1 METVLERAE
10 DIPQDTEVKPGFT
23 LRPARLA
30 DAERIFAL
38 VRSHPDELVP
48 KPMGDI
54 VAMIDRFV
62 VAEVGG
68 DIAGCATYSIL
79 PEIGTAERA
88 TVELQSVAVSG
99 PYRRLGI
106 GRALV
111 ERLIGRIAA
120 FEPAEALVLTF
131 APGFFAK
138 LGFEEIPKSNVMHKL
153 YSGCLHCTK
162 HADPFTCPEI
172 AMARNLRKQKG

>member
-1 METVLERAE
+1 MSAV
-10 DIPQDTEVKPGFT
+10 GFT
-23 LRPARLA
+23 LRGARLA

-54 VAMIDRFV
+54 VAAIDRFM
-62 VAEVGG
+62 VAEVDGE
-68 DIAGCATYSIL
+68 IVGCATYSIL
-79 PEIGTAERA
+79 PEIGTVERA
-88 TVELQSVAVSG
+88 TVELQSVAVDAAH
-99 PYRRLGI
+99 RKLGI

-111 ERLIGRIAA
+111 EARLMRVAA

-138 LGFEEIPKSNVMHKL
+138 LGFVEIPKSKVMHKL

-172 AMARNLRKQKG
+172 AMSRKFNKQGDK

>member
-1 METVLERAE
+1 MSGT
-10 DIPQDTEVKPGFT
+10 PPFN

-38 VRSHPDELVP
+38 IRQHPDELVP

-54 VAMIDRFV
+54 VAIIDRFV
-62 VAEVGG
+62 VAEVDGE
-68 DIAGCATYSIL
+68 IVGCATYSIL

-88 TVELQSVAVSG
+88 TVELQSVAVSAA
-99 PYRRLGI
+99 YR
-106 GRALV
+106 
-111 ERLIGRIAA
+111 
-120 FEPAEALVLTF
+120 
-131 APGFFAK
+131 AK
-138 LGFEEIPKSNVMHKL
+138 LGFSEIPKSKVMHKL

-172 AMARNLRKQKG
+172 AMSKNLRKQKG

>member
-1 METVLERAE
+1 MAE
-10 DIPQDTEVKPGFT
+10 QTT
-23 LRPARLA
+23 YRLRPARLA
-30 DAERIFAL
+30 DAERIFTL

-54 VAMIDRFV
+54 VSVVDRFV
-62 VAEVGG
+62 VAEMDG
-68 DIAGCATYSIL
+68 DIVGCATYSIL

-99 PYRRLGI
+99 PCRKLGI

-111 ERLIGRIAA
+111 EHLLERIEA

-138 LGFEEIPKSNVMHKL
+138 LGFVEIPKSKVMHKL
-153 YSGCLHCTK
+153 YSGCMHCTK

-172 AMARNLRKQKG
+172 AMSRNLRKQKGR

>member
-1 METVLERAE
+1 MSESPT
-10 DIPQDTEVKPGFT
+10 FT

-38 VRSHPDELVP
+38 IRSHTEQLVP

-54 VAMIDRFV
+54 VASIDRFV
-62 VAEVGG
+62 VAESGG
-68 DIAGCATYSIL
+68 GIVGCAAYSIL
-79 PEIGTAERA
+79 PEIGAAERA
-88 TVELQSVAVSG
+88 TVELQSVAVIGSH
-99 PYRRLGI
+99 RKLGI

-111 ERLIGRIAA
+111 ETLLQRIAV
-120 FEPAEALVLTF
+120 FQPADALVLTF
-131 APGFFAK
+131 APGFFSK
-138 LGFEEIPKSNVMHKL
+138 LGFMEIPKSKVMHKL

-172 AMARNLRKQKG
+172 AMARRMKGSGAF

>member
-1 METVLERAE
+1 MNDAST
-10 DIPQDTEVKPGFT
+10 FT
-23 LRPARLA
+23 LRSARLA

-38 VRSHPDELVP
+38 IRNHTEQLVP

-54 VAMIDRFV
+54 VASIDRFV
-62 VAEVGG
+62 VAEAGG
-68 DIAGCATYSIL
+68 EIVGCAAYSIL
-79 PEIGTAERA
+79 PEIGAAERA
-88 TVELQSVAVSG
+88 TVELQSVAVVASH
-99 PYRRLGI
+99 RKLGI

-111 ERLIGRIAA
+111 ETLLKRIAT
-120 FEPAEALVLTF
+120 FQPADALVLTF

-138 LGFEEIPKSNVMHKL
+138 LGFVEIPKSKVMHKL

-172 AMARNLRKQKG
+172 AMSRKMEAWKG